1 MFSQWKDKF
10 LSRDLALQLL
20 ERAEPRFHWLPGRK
34 EPVYCA
40 RPRAHGVHR
49 VIMQVL
55 NVIFIILEVLVLFNL
70 LIIVH
75 ELGHFLAAKWRG
87 LHVERFGIWFGKPL
101 WERSFGGVKY
111 SLGSI
116 PAGGFVAL
124 PQMAP
129 MEAIEGGGDT
139 NYADLPKVSALDKI
153 IVAFAGPLFSF
164 GLAFFFAGVVWMIG
178 RPVSETD
185 TTTVVG
191 YVFPESPAE
200 AAGMLPGDKILEVDG
215 GEVKRWSGI
224 GDAVTWRVV
233 SSVGETI
240 SLKIERDGAIQE
252 LTATPTRPETKA
264 WERAS
269 LRQIKILPFQ
279 TPIVAGVQP
288 NSPAEEAGIQ
298 ENDVIEAV
306 NSVKLYNPQALSQYI
321 GENSDSDLVLDLMR
335 EGVPVQ
341 ATVRPV
347 LPVYPD
353 GFEGEKRKM
362 IGVAWDLSGEMKITH
377 PGPWEQINASVMAM
391 ANTFKALFASKSDI
405 GAQHL
410 SGPVGIMRIYYLL
423 FESEYGWRLALW
435 FSVLLNVN
443 LALLNLLPIPV
454 LDGGHIVMATIE
466 AIFRRPIPYWILNI
480 VQTGCALLVIG
491 YMLYVTFFDVQD
503 LPWKSEKPQSIYFAP
518 AGEVQPVI
526 EAETTQ

>member
-1 MFSQWKDKF
+1 
-10 LSRDLALQLL
+10 
-20 ERAEPRFHWLPGRK
+20 
-34 EPVYCA
+34 
-40 RPRAHGVHR
+40 
-49 VIMQVL
+49 MQVL

-75 ELGHFLAAKWRG
+75 ELGHFLAAKWCG

-101 WERSFGGVKY
+101 WERTWGGVKY

-129 MEAIEGGGDT
+129 MEALEGESDT
-139 NYADLPKVSALDKI
+139 NYAELPKIGALDKI

-164 GLAFFFAGVVWMIG
+164 GLAILFAAVVWVIG

-200 AAGMLPGDKILEVDG
+200 EAGILPGDKVLTVDDHEVT
-215 GEVKRWSGI
+215 RWSGI
-224 GDAVTWRVV
+224 GDTVTWRIV
-233 SSVGETI
+233 SSVGDTVAVTVDRNGEQMT
-240 SLKIERDGAIQE
+240 LNPRPRK
-252 LTATPTRPETKA
+252 PETKA

-269 LRQIKILPFQ
+269 LRQIQILPQQ
-279 TPIVAGVQP
+279 TPVVAQVQP
-288 NSPAEEAGIQ
+288 NSPAEVAGLQ
-298 ENDVIEAV
+298 PNDVIVSV
-306 NSVKLYNPQALSQYI
+306 NGVKLFNPQALSQYI
-321 GENSDSDLVLDLMR
+321 SENTETDLILGIRRD
-335 EGVPVQ
+335 EQ
-341 ATVRPV
+341 AVEVSLRPV
-347 LPVYPD
+347 MPVYPEE
-353 GFEGEKRKM
+353 FPGEKRTM
-362 IGVAWDLSGEMKITH
+362 IGVVWDLSGEMKLTH
-377 PGPWEQINASVMAM
+377 PKPWEQIEASVMAM
-391 ANTFKALFASKSDI
+391 VNTFKALFTKKSDI

-423 FESEYGWRLALW
+423 FDSDFGWRLALW

-454 LDGGHIVMATIE
+454 LDGGHIVMATVE
-466 AIFRRPIPYWILNI
+466 AVFRRPIPFAILNY

-503 LPWKSEKPQSIYFAP
+503 LSWKSEKPQAIYFAEP
-518 AGEVQPVI
+518 GETVPVVPEPNAVQ
-526 EAETTQ
+526 

>member
-1 MFSQWKDKF
+1 
-10 LSRDLALQLL
+10 
-20 ERAEPRFHWLPGRK
+20 
-34 EPVYCA
+34 
-40 RPRAHGVHR
+40 
-49 VIMQVL
+49 MQVL

-129 MEAIEGGGDT
+129 MEAIEGDSDT
-139 NYADLPKVSALDKI
+139 NYADLPKIGALDKI

-178 RPVSETD
+178 RPISESD
-185 TTTVVG
+185 TTTVIGFVH
-191 YVFPESPAE
+191 PDSPAE
-200 AAGMLPGDKILEVDG
+200 KAGLQAGDKILEVDG
-215 GEVKRWSGI
+215 SPVKKWSGI
-224 GDAVTWRVV
+224 GDAVTWRIV
-233 SSVGETI
+233 SSVGETV
-240 SLKIERDGAIQE
+240 SVKVERDGVEQE
-252 LTATPTRPETKA
+252 LTATPTRPDKAA

-269 LRQIKILPFQ
+269 LRQIKIEPMQ
-279 TPIVAGVQP
+279 TPIVAGVQA
-288 NSPAEEAGIQ
+288 NSPAELAGIQ
-298 ENDVIEAV
+298 ENDVIKAV
-306 NSVKLYNPQALSQYI
+306 NSVKLYNPTALSYYI
-321 GENSDSDLVLDLMR
+321 QDNPDTDLVLDLDR
-335 EGVPVQ
+335 GGVPVQ
-341 ATVRPV
+341 ATLRAV

-353 GFEGEKRKM
+353 EFPGEKRTM
-362 IGVAWDLSGEMKITH
+362 IGVMWDQSGEMKIVH
-377 PGPWEQINASVMAM
+377 PGPWEQIESSVMAM
-391 ANTFKALFASKSDI
+391 ANTFKALFAEKSDI

-410 SGPVGIMRIYYLL
+410 SGPVGIMRIYYIL

-454 LDGGHIVMATIE
+454 LDGGHIVMATVE
-466 AIFRRPIPYWILNI
+466 AVFRRPIPYSILNI

-491 YMLYVTFFDVQD
+491 YMCYVTFFDVQD
-503 LPWKSEKPQSIYFAP
+503 LPWKRAKPQAIYFAP
-518 AGEVQPVI
+518 ASDIETSVTPEIVQ
-526 EAETTQ
+526 

>member
-1 MFSQWKDKF
+1 
-10 LSRDLALQLL
+10 
-20 ERAEPRFHWLPGRK
+20 
-34 EPVYCA
+34 
-40 RPRAHGVHR
+40 
-49 VIMQVL
+49 MQVL

-101 WERSFGGVKY
+101 WERTWGGVKY

-129 MEAIEGGGDT
+129 MEALEGESDA
-139 NYADLPKVSALDKI
+139 NYADLPKIGALDKI

-164 GLAFFFAGVVWMIG
+164 GLAILFAAVVWVIG

-200 AAGMLPGDKILEVDG
+200 EAGILPGDKVLTVDG
-215 GEVKRWSGI
+215 HEVTRWSGI
-224 GDAVTWRVV
+224 GDTVTWRIV
-233 SSVGETI
+233 SSVGE
-240 SLKIERDGAIQE
+240 SVAVKVDRNGEQ
-252 LTATPTRPETKA
+252 LTLNPKPRKAETKA

-269 LRQIKILPFQ
+269 LRQIQILPQQ
-279 TPIVAGVQP
+279 TPVVAQVQP
-288 NSPAEEAGIQ
+288 NSPAALSGLKP
-298 ENDVIEAV
+298 NDIIESV
-306 NSVKLYNPQALSQYI
+306 NSVKLFNPQALSQYI
-321 GENSDSDLVLDLMR
+321 EENSDTDLVLGIRRKDQ
-335 EGVPVQ
+335 PVEV
-341 ATVRPV
+341 TLRPV
-347 LPVYPD
+347 MPVYPEE
-353 GFEGEKRKM
+353 FPGEKRTM
-362 IGVAWDLSGEMKITH
+362 IGVVWDLSGEMKLTH
-377 PGPWEQINASVMAM
+377 PRPWEQIEASVMAM
-391 ANTFKALFASKSDI
+391 VNTFKALFTKKSDI

-423 FESEYGWRLALW
+423 FDSEFGWRLALW

-454 LDGGHIVMATIE
+454 LDGGHIVMATVE
-466 AIFRRPIPYWILNI
+466 AVFRRPIPFAILNY

-503 LPWKSEKPQSIYFAP
+503 LSWKSEKPQAIYFAAPGETVP
-518 AGEVQPVI
+518 ATEPGAVQ
-526 EAETTQ
+526 